1 MKRRALYFPII
12 GLLTAAVLAAAVA
25 LVAVGTGITNPPLGC
40 SPSAGAGFAAARRA
54 LPGRPLD
61 AGQIANAWIIYSI
74 GTGMGL
80 PPQAEIVAI
89 ATAMQES
96 ALENL
101 PYGTSN
107 SVGLFQQRPSEG
119 WGTTAQIMNPVYAAR
134 AFYQRLEQVNGW
146 SSLPVTVAAQDVQH
160 SATPGAY
167 QKWQGPASD
176 LVALFSGGTGAC
188 AVDGANVVPRSSGV
202 SLPKNFSVPAHTPVA
217 VLLAIRFAIG
227 QLGTA
232 YDFGGSCTD
241 AHSGNMA
248 LHCDCSSLMQ
258 QAYRAGGI
266 PLPRTTFSQVNVGS
280 AVYSTSALRPG
291 DLLFLV
297 GSDGS
302 PSSPGHVGMYIG
314 DGLVVQA
321 PQTGQNVQLTPLSEW
336 SPIIV
341 AMRRVA

>member
-1 MKRRALYFPII
+1 VKRRAFIFPLA
-12 GLLTAAVLAAAVA
+12 GLLTAGVLTAVIAI
-25 LVAVGTGITNPPLGC
+25 VAVGTGITNPPLGC
-40 SPSAGAGFAAARRA
+40 SPSAGAGFEAARRA

-61 AGQIANAWIIYSI
+61 PGQIANAWIIYSV

-80 PPQAEIVAI
+80 PPRAEIVAI

-101 PYGTSN
+101 PYGTSD
-107 SVGLFQQRPSEG
+107 SVGLFQQRPSQG
-119 WGTTAQIMNPVYAAR
+119 WGTIGQVTNPVYASR

-146 SSLPVTVAAQDVQH
+146 QSLPVTVAADDVQH

-167 QKWQGPASD
+167 ARWQSPASQ
-176 LVALFSGGTGAC
+176 LVALFSGSTGAC
-188 AVDGANVVPRSSGV
+188 AVDDANAVPRAGAV
-202 SLPKNFSVPAHTPVA
+202 RLPKNFRLPAGTPIA
-217 VLLAIRFAIG
+217 VVLAIRFALA

-232 YDFGGSCTD
+232 YSFGGSCTD
-241 AHSGNMA
+241 AHSNNMA
-248 LHCDCSSLMQ
+248 LHCDCSSLVQ

-266 PLPRTTFSQVNVGS
+266 PLPRTTFSQVNVGT
-280 AVYSTSALRPG
+280 AVYATTALRPG

-321 PQTGQNVQLTPLSEW
+321 PQTGQDVQLTPLSEW
-336 SPIIV
+336 ASIVV